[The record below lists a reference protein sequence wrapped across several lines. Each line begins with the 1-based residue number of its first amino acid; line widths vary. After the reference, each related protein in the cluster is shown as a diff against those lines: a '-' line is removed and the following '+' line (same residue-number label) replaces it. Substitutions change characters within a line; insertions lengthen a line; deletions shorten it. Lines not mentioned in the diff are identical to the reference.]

1 MGQGSRVNLHKYL
14 KKKSNLKDFSCPYLL
29 FFFCYQLPPSEI
41 WMLSFFF
48 SFVFFPPVWSSEE
61 GLSEERAVV

>member
-1 MGQGSRVNLHKYL
+1 MGQGSHVNLHKYL
-14 KKKSNLKDFSCPYLL
+14 KKKSNLKDFSCLYLL

-48 SFVFFPPVWSSEE
+48 SLFFSLF
-61 GLSEERAVV
+61 GLQKKDFLRREQYCN